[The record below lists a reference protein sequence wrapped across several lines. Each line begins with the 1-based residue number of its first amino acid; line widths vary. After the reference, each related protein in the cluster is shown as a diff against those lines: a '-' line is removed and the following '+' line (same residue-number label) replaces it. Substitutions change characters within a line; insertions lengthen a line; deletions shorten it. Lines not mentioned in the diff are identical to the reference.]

1 MEPQKAWRAEA
12 ISSMK
17 VKAGDIT
24 IPDFE
29 L

>member
-1 MEPQKAWRAEA
+1 MEPQKAWKAEA
-12 ISSMK
+12 ISSKK
-17 VKAGDIT
+17 VKTGDIT